1 MVIKMKNEA
10 LTALVGVSASETP
23 KYLLLNNFLAD
34 FFEAR
39 SHEEDDYT
47 FSFFEEQGI
56 LVCQESNSEVK
67 KDLERS
73 FEKFLQYFTGREMLS
88 GIKSGKEKIYMPLSL
103 DMLGSANVNLRH
115 LLYHLALSGGKP
127 SEEERIREELY
138 QYLYGDSTGIYDI
151 VRRFCGI
158 EKGRKDK
165 VKEPGGFE
173 KLREEPFFK
182 KLGRRFYKDLH
193 SLLTHPY
200 FTGQDFY
207 KRLDDLAMLLTMY
220 VVFYFIRPDKQASFY
235 RGQIFIRKH
244 LRINIRNRNKCFF
257 FSVRQFL
264 HIGGQIFCRQ
274 LKYPPVFLLTILHN
288 NLNSPFFSGSVIT

>member
-88 GIKSGKEKIYMPLSL
+88 GIKLSL
-103 DMLGSANVNLRH
+103 
-115 LLYHLALSGGKP
+115 
-127 SEEERIREELY
+127 I
-138 QYLYGDSTGIYDI
+138 
-151 VRRFCGI
+151 
-158 EKGRKDK
+158 
-165 VKEPGGFE
+165 
-173 KLREEPFFK
+173 
-182 KLGRRFYKDLH
+182 
-193 SLLTHPY
+193 
-200 FTGQDFY
+200 
-207 KRLDDLAMLLTMY
+207 
-220 VVFYFIRPDKQASFY
+220 
-235 RGQIFIRKH
+235 
-244 LRINIRNRNKCFF
+244 
-257 FSVRQFL
+257 
-264 HIGGQIFCRQ
+264 HI
-274 LKYPPVFLLTILHN
+274 
-288 NLNSPFFSGSVIT
+288 